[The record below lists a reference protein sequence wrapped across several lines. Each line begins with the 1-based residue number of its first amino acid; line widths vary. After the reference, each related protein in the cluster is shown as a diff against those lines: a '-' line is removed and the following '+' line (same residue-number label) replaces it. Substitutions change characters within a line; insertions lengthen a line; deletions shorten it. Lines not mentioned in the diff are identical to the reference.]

1 MTQPRLPE
9 PTVLKLVEMFHAR
22 ARGQVDGLLTQI
34 VTALQAGEDAA
45 AMPRRVDA
53 TLDTSG
59 FDRDE
64 ALAVA
69 AVAVTRLAQMHHA
82 VEQLADTLADDQ
94 PTAVP
99 TDEGYCEAMAYASSQ
114 VRRLVDDHG

>member
-82 VEQLADTLADDQ
+82 VEQLADQWAAEA
-94 PTAVP
+94 PTEPVWDGNCSALL
-99 TDEGYCEAMAYASSQ
+99 EEKAAEL
-114 VRRLVDDHG
+114 RKLVDDHG